1 MRTQIMEL
9 ESMKDLLLV
18 TKHFVFKMSFGGV
31 NVYYSG
37 MTSNEFVGLNV
48 FITKEDYTGI
58 LGLDGNDNIVN
69 KDARDSYTI
78 SVIPVM
84 VDSLIRPILANYVV
98 NKFGITRRMI
108 SDMGDLANKMIMQN
122 VEQAGDAE

>member
-31 NVYYSG
+31 NV
-37 MTSNEFVGLNV
+37 L
-48 FITKEDYTGI
+48 
-58 LGLDGNDNIVN
+58 VN